1 MPSSV
6 YECMFLLDTN
16 KVSGD
21 VPGAAKQLHAVLGS
35 PVQAARLVAFENFNL
50 VVTKHPGFPTQDW
63 CQEEEN
69 VDQAA
74 YVPALDAIVHTKSGV
89 DESTHRSSSV
99 ALALAFAGPSQ
110 AHQVGGDATEATS
123 PDAALPGPTQDA
135 YDDAADGTLSGN
147 GSYTG
152 QTTGAV
158 ARGLDLS
165 QGAASEVVLIAAGPD
180 GPGAGVALQRARSTP
195 FDRLVS
201 AKQAWIGGLLAQA
214 PWPATSDPTVAAL
227 ARRALVTL
235 VTDYDPRS
243 GAIVASIATQS
254 PYGEDWLR
262 DGSFFNHTLDLI
274 GLGDWVRRRDELYA
288 SLQQRAD
295 QFHPDAFAVPFGS
308 WAMNYYADGIVG
320 GPIPW
325 EIDETGYGL
334 WTLWDH
340 FRVSGDGAYLRRVYP
355 AVRAGADFLVSC
367 RDPTSGLQCT
377 ASEDDHPNPTQSI
390 VGAGPVWLG
399 LTSAAKAADAL
410 GQTADAARWR
420 ARAAE
425 LGAAID
431 SHLFADG
438 GYGGGDPVIAW
449 PVCFRPYTDPQMAS
463 NLDAAWNG
471 VAPSFAEPAAG
482 RRLRGAYEN
491 KALVALA
498 KAWKGDPARMAQ
510 VHQGLEW
517 IAGQAATPDTHT
529 MGEVWLERGGRI
541 EAAVSQPHVWEQV
554 LFYLASLEA
563 WPPASVAD
571 VAPSCGGVVEAL
583 EARRSLPRSAPG
595 ASGTPVVLQR
605 RLPGTGGS
613 PLLPVAAAAAV
624 ATGLLLRRRRA

>member
-1 MPSSV
+1 
-6 YECMFLLDTN
+6 
-16 KVSGD
+16 VS
-21 VPGAAKQLHAVLGS
+21 
-35 PVQAARLVAFENFNL
+35 
-50 VVTKHPGFPTQDW
+50 KHPGFPTQDW

-69 VDQAA
+69 VDQAS
-74 YVPALDAIVHTKSGV
+74 YVPGLDAIVHTKSGV
-89 DESTHRSSSV
+89 DESTHLPSSV

-152 QTTGAV
+152 QTTGAL
-158 ARGLDLS
+158 ARDLDLS
-165 QGAASEVVLIAAGPD
+165 RGAASEVVLVAAGPD
-180 GPGAGVALQRARSTP
+180 SSGAGASLGRARSTP
-195 FDRLVS
+195 FERLAG
-201 AKQAWIGGLLAQA
+201 AKEAWIAGLLAQA
-214 PWPATSDPTVAAL
+214 PWPATDDGAVSAL

-262 DGSFFNHTLDLI
+262 DGSFFNHALDLI
-274 GLGDWVRRRDELYA
+274 GLGDWVRQRGELYA

-295 QFHPDAFAVPFGS
+295 QFHPDAFAVPFGN

-325 EIDETGYGL
+325 EIDETGYAL

-340 FRVSGDGAYLRRVYP
+340 FRAGGDGAYLRRVYP

-367 RDPTSGLQCT
+367 RDPTSGLQCP

-410 GQTADAARWR
+410 GQAADAARWR
-420 ARAAE
+420 ARAAD

-431 SHLFADG
+431 AHLFANG

-449 PVCFRPYTDPQMAS
+449 PVCFRPYTDPQMTS
-463 NLDAAWNG
+463 NFEAAWNG

-482 RRLRGAYEN
+482 KRLHGAYEN

-498 KAWKGDPARMAQ
+498 KAWKGDPARMAR
-510 VHQGLEW
+510 VRRGLAW

-529 MGEVWLERGGRI
+529 MGEVWLERNGRI

-563 WPPASVAD
+563 WPPAPVAD
-571 VAPSCGGVVEAL
+571 VGPSCGGVVEAL
-583 EARRSLPRSAPG
+583 EARRASTRSAPG
-595 ASGTPVVLQR
+595 DAAP
-605 RLPGTGGS
+605 
-613 PLLPVAAAAAV
+613 AAAAPV
-624 ATGLLLRRRRA
+624 VRQRPLPATGESPVPPIAAAGVIAAGLLLRRRRA